1 MNNINFSLGLNFP
14 SLPVP
19 DFHPQE
25 TRKLINFNMC
35 GLGNLTCNNSYDELD
50 AEETISWT
58 KGSLGLESW
67 MSG

>member
-14 SLPVP
+14 SLSVA

-25 TRKLINFNMC
+25 TRKLINLNMC
-35 GLGNLTCNNSYDELD
+35 GLGDLTCNSQDELD
-50 AEETISWT
+50 AISWT

-67 MSG
+67 LSG